1 MEKIIYT
8 KNNLILNTNYKNS
21 TTKKNDIKN
30 IFNLFLLGNK
40 NNKRKDNNTNN
51 SKNNYK
57 NKSDNKNLFF
67 FSQRFHSPKLFRN
80 NNKTINCLK
89 RKDFIMNSIRI
100 QNNKKNDLGEHS
112 LNDNKNNSLNSDD
125 KTEVLTNKINQDLSL
140 KDNSVNKKKDEQNKS
155 ELNYNE
161 NIAPHNII
169 ITDLLYQTENYFN
182 KLGLDSNEKKNKPLQ
197 NFNYMKNY
205 YKKKVNQNLYKL
217 EKSKISKVPK
227 EYNNNKNSTKYKK
240 IKIDKKDIDTNNN
253 DKRNK
258 DNNFTPYKSI
268 YDSYVEFNN
277 NLRIKSRTNFH
288 KTSYCKNS
296 QSFDFNLI
304 SNNKKKNESDEK
316 NNHEIIKNNKI
327 FINEMI
333 QTFSISKNFEYNKY
347 INKRQ
352 NDLLPFLSS
361 SMERKA
367 PLNNR
372 IKIAEIK
379 QIYPTPICNV
389 TSLKNK
395 KKINNN
401 IKSKILSNIKEIWL
415 VIIILIMSRL

>member
-205 YKKKVNQNLYKL
+205 YKKKL
-217 EKSKISKVPK
+217 
-227 EYNNNKNSTKYKK
+227 
-240 IKIDKKDIDTNNN
+240 IKI
-253 DKRNK
+253 
-258 DNNFTPYKSI
+258 
-268 YDSYVEFNN
+268 
-277 NLRIKSRTNFH
+277 
-288 KTSYCKNS
+288 
-296 QSFDFNLI
+296 
-304 SNNKKKNESDEK
+304 
-316 NNHEIIKNNKI
+316 
-327 FINEMI
+327 
-333 QTFSISKNFEYNKY
+333 Y
-347 INKRQ
+347 IN
-352 NDLLPFLSS
+352 
-361 SMERKA
+361 
-367 PLNNR
+367 
-372 IKIAEIK
+372 
-379 QIYPTPICNV
+379 
-389 TSLKNK
+389 
-395 KKINNN
+395 
-401 IKSKILSNIKEIWL
+401 
-415 VIIILIMSRL
+415 